1 MRQFLQ
7 LYVMSVNRDVHSL
20 SFILT
25 NGFGSS
31 RVNLK
36 TDECVGN
43 ALNLNLFECQL
54 HTFSQMRNQIKVK
67 IQMALKFLYSYF
79 HFKST
84 FLSYKYIIP
93 REF

>member
-20 SFILT
+20 SLFLT

-31 RVNLK
+31 RMNLK

-54 HTFSQMRNQIKVK
+54 HTYIFSNVQSKLRLTKNIKV
-67 IQMALKFLYSYF
+67 FLFYLLELTT
-79 HFKST
+79 KNIKNKQT
-84 FLSYKYIIP
+84 K
-93 REF
+93 